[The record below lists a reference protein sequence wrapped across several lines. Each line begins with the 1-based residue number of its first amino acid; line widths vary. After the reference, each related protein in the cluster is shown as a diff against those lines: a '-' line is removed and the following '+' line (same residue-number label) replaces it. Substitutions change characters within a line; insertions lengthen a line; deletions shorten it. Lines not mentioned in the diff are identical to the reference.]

1 MVKENIKIILKFF
14 FLFAFLAFV
23 EIRAIDLSIEKKELK
38 NQLIEEKI
46 NDNNIITLSFVGD
59 CTLGTGANYSY
70 ANSFIEKYNLVKND
84 QYFFGGVYDILGNDT
99 LTIANLEGVLS
110 DNANTINPKEYNYKG
125 PSRYANI
132 LKIGSVEM
140 VNLANNHTYD
150 YLQKGYSDTIKT
162 LNNYGVLFFG
172 YENYQIIEI
181 RGIRIGIVGLGGWDY
196 GTAKND
202 IDKANKYFE
211 DMNVNLTIFN
221 FHWGQMRVYDHNK
234 TQENIAHYAINKG
247 ADLVIG
253 HHPHVLQGIEKYH
266 DKYIAYSL
274 GNFVYGGIYYPYD
287 SDSVILQMQY
297 EVDNKKIIK
306 ESLKLIPVS
315 ITSSGKKNDYRPKVL
330 EGKEKQRVLN
340 KILKYSTNFN
350 YS

>member
-1 MVKENIKIILKFF
+1 MGKHF
-14 FLFAFLAFV
+14 
-23 EIRAIDLSIEKKELK
+23 
-38 NQLIEEKI
+38 
-46 NDNNIITLSFVGD
+46 
-59 CTLGTGANYSY
+59 
-70 ANSFIEKYNLVKND
+70 
-84 QYFFGGVYDILGNDT
+84 
-99 LTIANLEGVLS
+99 
-110 DNANTINPKEYNYKG
+110 
-125 PSRYANI
+125 
-132 LKIGSVEM
+132 
-140 VNLANNHTYD
+140 
-150 YLQKGYSDTIKT
+150 
-162 LNNYGVLFFG
+162 
-172 YENYQIIEI
+172 
-181 RGIRIGIVGLGGWDY
+181 
-196 GTAKND
+196 
-202 IDKANKYFE
+202 DKANKYFE
-211 DMNVNLTIFN
+211 DMNVDLTIFN
-221 FHWGQMRVYDHNK
+221 FHWGQMRVYEHNK
-234 TQENIAHYAINKG
+234 TQENIAHYAINQG